1 MDGCVA
7 TTDGLTVSRQVV
19 AVSPVDMSG
28 PAPLGAACSLGA
40 MEGLNLLT
48 SLEEVP
54 LETCEVVDMLRRGV
68 DIAASL

>member
-1 MDGCVA
+1 MAV
-7 TTDGLTVSRQVV
+7 TDGLTVTRRVV
-19 AVSPVDMSG
+19 AVSPVVMSG
-28 PAPLGAACSLGA
+28 PAPLGVACSLGA
-40 MEGLNLLT
+40 MEGLKMLT

>member
-19 AVSPVDMSG
+19 AVSTVVMSG
-28 PAPLGAACSLGA
+28 AAPLGPACSLGA
-40 MEGLNLLT
+40 MEGLKMLT